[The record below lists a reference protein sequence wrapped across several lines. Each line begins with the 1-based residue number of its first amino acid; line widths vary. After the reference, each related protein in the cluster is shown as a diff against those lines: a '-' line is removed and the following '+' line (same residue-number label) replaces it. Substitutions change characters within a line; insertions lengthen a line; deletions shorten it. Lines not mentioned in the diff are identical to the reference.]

1 MSVAQH
7 ADHAAALSGGPTR
20 PAVYPGLI
28 HVRDR
33 LIGVSSGMSATLGD
47 KARVSIAAR
56 DAGLVDEGALIER
69 RTGPAAIPRFQEE
82 EATFQRWPSG
92 SLKYPK
98 YPPTGRRR

>member
-1 MSVAQH
+1 
-7 ADHAAALSGGPTR
+7 
-20 PAVYPGLI
+20 
-28 HVRDR
+28 
-33 LIGVSSGMSATLGD
+33 MSATLGD

-56 DAGLVDEGALIER
+56 DAGLVDEGAPIER
-69 RTGPAAIPRFQEE
+69 RTGPAAIPGFQEE